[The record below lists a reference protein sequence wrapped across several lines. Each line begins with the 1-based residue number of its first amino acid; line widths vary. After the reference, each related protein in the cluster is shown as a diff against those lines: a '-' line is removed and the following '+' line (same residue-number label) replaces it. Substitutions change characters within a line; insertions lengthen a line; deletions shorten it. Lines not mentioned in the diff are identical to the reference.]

1 MSEDTTALPKL
12 LEREALDRFLHYVR
26 YDTQSAHGAASY
38 PSTAKQLTLLRQL
51 RDELEQMG
59 YTDATIDS
67 FGYVTATLP
76 STLPSEVDAPPVIAF
91 FAHVDTSP
99 DVSGKNVRPLI
110 WRAYDGRP
118 LQLIGD
124 PSQTLSIESIPALSE
139 HIGHD
144 IVTSDGT
151 TLLGADDKAGVAAIM
166 AAAAYLKRHPELP
179 HGTIKWVFNPDE
191 EVGHGVDHLDLQA
204 LGATYAYTL
213 DAGKAGEVQEET
225 FSADLVHIRFFGIS
239 SHPGTAKG
247 KMVNAIKVA
256 AAFVAS
262 LPRTTLAPEVTGGRE
277 GFVHPTAMSGGLEE
291 TSVSLIVRDFETPE
305 LAIKEALLR
314 HLAETAIA
322 QFPGSHY
329 ELTVIEQYRN
339 MRDILVHHPQ
349 VVALADEAVRRVGL
363 QPLHMPIRGGTD
375 GSRLTERG
383 LPTPN
388 LFAGWQQAHSRQEWV
403 CVQDLALAAATIVT
417 LVQLW
422 AEQPQLSS
430 SQRKEG

>member
-1 MSEDTTALPKL
+1 
-12 LEREALDRFLHYVR
+12 
-26 YDTQSAHGAASY
+26 
-38 PSTAKQLTLLRQL
+38 
-51 RDELEQMG
+51 
-59 YTDATIDS
+59 
-67 FGYVTATLP
+67 FGYVTATLS
-76 STLPSEVDAPPVIAF
+76 STLPPEADVPPVIAF

-99 DVSGKNVRPLI
+99 DVSGADVRPLI
-110 WRAYDGRP
+110 WHSYDGRP
-118 LQLIGD
+118 LQLTGD
-124 PSQTLSIESIPALSE
+124 PAQTLSIASLPALAE

-166 AAAAYLKRHPELP
+166 AAAAYLKQHPELA
-179 HGTIKWVFNPDE
+179 HGTIIWVFNPDE

-213 DAGKAGEVQEET
+213 DAGKAGEVQSET

-239 SHPGTAKG
+239 SHPGTARD
-247 KMVNAIKVA
+247 KMVNAVKVA
-256 AAFVAS
+256 ATFVAS
-262 LPRTTLAPEVTGGRE
+262 LPRTTLAPEVTVGRE
-277 GFVHPTAMSGGLEE
+277 GFVHPTEISGGIEE

-305 LAIKEALLR
+305 LATKETLLH
-314 HLAETAIA
+314 HLAGAAIA
-322 QFPGSHY
+322 QFPGARY
-329 ELTVIEQYRN
+329 ELTVTEQYRN
-339 MRDILVHHPQ
+339 MRDILVHHPR

-363 QPLHMPIRGGTD
+363 QPLRTPIRGGTD

-383 LPTPN
+383 LPAPN

-422 AEQPQLSS
+422 AEQPQPSPP
-430 SQRKEG
+430 RKET